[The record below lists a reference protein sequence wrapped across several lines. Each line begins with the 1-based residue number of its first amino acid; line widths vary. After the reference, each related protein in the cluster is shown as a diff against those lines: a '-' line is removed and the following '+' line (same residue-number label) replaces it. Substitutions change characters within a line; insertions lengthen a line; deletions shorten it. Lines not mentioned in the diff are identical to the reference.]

1 MSVQGR
7 SVMAL
12 VGFSLLGAGGCATV
26 PKEAVQLSY
35 VVGEDIQQ
43 VYGSYR
49 SLVKLSFENIR
60 QRGLTVIDKVF
71 IPAYIQE
78 FAVSG
83 GLAEAAQASNQ
94 TERVEFWARLA
105 VERIDKERRDF
116 LLPINAQ
123 EDSLLAVIDDA
134 FSRMIRANAAVTAHL
149 SSVREVEEMQDTML
163 EAMRVRDIR
172 DKITDG
178 LARAVDL
185 AAEGVTKVETAAAV
199 LAGRS

>member
-12 VGFSLLGAGGCATV
+12 VVVGILGASGCATV

-43 VYGSYR
+43 IYGSYR

-116 LLPINAQ
+116 LLPIDAQ

-134 FSRMIRANAAVTAHL
+134 FRRMIRANAAVTAHL

-178 LARAVDL
+178 IAKASDL

>member
-12 VGFSLLGAGGCATV
+12 VVVGILGASGCATV

-43 VYGSYR
+43 IYGSYR

-116 LLPINAQ
+116 LLPIDAQ

-134 FSRMIRANAAVTAHL
+134 FRRMIRANAAVTAHL

-178 LARAVDL
+178 IAKASDL
-185 AAEGVTKVETAAAV
+185 AAEGVTKVETAAAA